1 MDFQLLIYTLVITN
15 ILFGIFVIILI
26 FILLKN
32 TKKSK
37 YEGAKEEAEEL
48 LRNARKRS
56 LEMIKGAE
64 FFGEEAKEDLME
76 ALLRVTEEYGNE
88 SKKVFD
94 KAREDV
100 SNVIKG
106 ILTDIKTDVEKDVV
120 EVNET
125 LKKSIGEGIKNVE
138 VDLQSFKKERMALV
152 ENQIAETVKLRVNEI
167 AEKVL
172 GKSLTSDD
180 HEKLIM
186 DALDLAKNDNVL

>member
-1 MDFQLLIYTLVITN
+1 LIYTLITTN
-15 ILFGIFVIILI
+15 ILFGMFVIVL
-26 FILLKN
+26 ILLLLRA

-37 YEGAKEEAEEL
+37 YKEAKKEAEEL
-48 LRNARKRS
+48 LKNARKRS

-100 SNVIKG
+100 SEVIKG

-120 EVNET
+120 EANET
-125 LKKSIGEGIKNVE
+125 LKTSISEGIKNVE

-152 ENQIAETVKLRVNEI
+152 ENQIAETVKIRVNEI
-167 AEKVL
+167 AEKIL
-172 GKSLTSDD
+172 GKSLSLGD

-186 DALDLAKNDNVL
+186 DALGEAKNDNVL

>member
-1 MDFQLLIYTLVITN
+1 MIYTLITTN
-15 ILFGIFVIILI
+15 ILFGMFVIVL
-26 FILLKN
+26 ILLLLRA

-37 YEGAKEEAEEL
+37 YKEAKKEAEEL
-48 LRNARKRS
+48 LKNARKRS

-100 SNVIKG
+100 SEVIKG

-120 EVNET
+120 EANET
-125 LKKSIGEGIKNVE
+125 LKTSISEGIKNVE

-152 ENQIAETVKLRVNEI
+152 ENQIAETVKIRVNEI
-167 AEKVL
+167 AEKIL
-172 GKSLTSDD
+172 GKSLSLGD

-186 DALDLAKNDNVL
+186 DALGEAKNDNVL